1 MFATFRSGIQRYFVA
16 ASISIAASI
25 GGATAQDSVIWS
37 DDVSGWT
44 VAVDRS
50 LNDGCFAFTCF
61 DGGTCLRLQLNAANE
76 QVIFFVMNNNW
87 QSLET
92 GKLYD
97 IEVKFGTL
105 TPWTG
110 RASVHRFSDGLPSLV
125 LNVPFEEDRALNFV
139 DEFMRMTGV
148 QISYSGSVIA
158 NLSLRGTYAAM
169 EEVFNCQRTMIEG
182 GRGTRSDP
190 FSSAPQSSDDPF
202 R

>member
-1 MFATFRSGIQRYFVA
+1 MFATYRSGIQRYFVA
-16 ASISIAASI
+16 ASIATAASI
-25 GGATAQDSVIWS
+25 GGATAQDVVTWN

-44 VAVDRS
+44 VAVDRT
-50 LNDGCFAFTCF
+50 LNDGCFALACF

-76 QVIFFVMNNNW
+76 RVIFFAMNDNW

-105 TPWTG
+105 APWTG
-110 RASVHRFSDGLPSLV
+110 MASVHRFSNGLPSLV
-125 LNVPFEEDRALNFV
+125 LNVPFEEERAFNFI

-148 QISYSGSVIA
+148 RISYSGSVIA

-182 GRGTRSDP
+182 GQRPRSDP
-190 FSSAPQSSDDPF
+190 FSAAPQNSDDPF